1 MRDIVSDIMG
11 EGQLKDLL
19 KVADRMRTLCSRREY
34 CTGDILKKAAA
45 ALDGDK
51 QKAAEIVAKLI
62 EEKYIDDLRYAS
74 AYARDKSSIAGW
86 GEAKIRYMLSAKGIS
101 KDIVTQAFESIDENK
116 AAGRLHKLMDNK
128 ARSLKGDPQARLKML
143 RFGMGRGYSYEEVA
157 AVTDR
162 IIERWKD
169 SES

>member
-1 MRDIVSDIMG
+1 MG
-11 EGQLKDLL
+11 EGQVKDPL

-34 CTGDILKKAAA
+34 CSNDILKKVVT

-51 QKAAEIVAKLI
+51 EKAAEIVAKLI

-74 AYARDKSSIAGW
+74 AYARDKSSISGW

-101 KDIVTQAFESIDENK
+101 KDIVSQAFESIDENK
-116 AAGRLHKLMDNK
+116 AAGRLEKLMDNK
-128 ARSLKGDPQARLKML
+128 ARSLKDDPQARLKML